1 MGLLSF
7 LLPGIGGAIEGLAG
21 NASNSNDPFVGD
33 NGLVTNPTGAWDN
46 FKNGKTNDVN
56 KEIAEENLAYQR
68 ERNAI
73 EDARYVNET
82 TYNRR
87 FAKEEQ
93 AYNRAFAEN
102 ERDYQRAFAEDERE
116 YQRQFAENER
126 EYQRNLQNELFNRE
140 DTALERQAS
149 SLSSMGINPLS
160 QQLNGLGAGQALTP
174 SSAGGSSAPSSSSPS
189 AAAPSMSNRGGSA
202 LHNDFQMQDTGILG
216 ALTPLMSLFQGV
228 SDLSTGNLT
237 RDSLRAQND
246 YQRLINQSQQIENAQ
261 KEIELQS
268 KLENIQ
274 ADTASKKANTK
285 TTDAIRDFEI
295 KDKKATAER
304 NQREN
309 LHQEQYGSHDL
320 MNSSA
325 RLVTDLAKIS
335 GADSLDDFEHSSAN
349 KAKNYVLDSL
359 ETAYNSVSK
368 ALSNT
373 IGKGASAVFNYF
385 RKPKKAKSSSEWKR
399 AQDR

>member
-1 MGLLSF
+1 MGFFSNIFDSGLTTFLTGGLLGSGSLGDA
-7 LLPGIGGAIEGLAG
+7 LL
-21 NASNSNDPFVGD
+21 GD
-33 NGLVTNPTGAWDN
+33 NGLFSNPEGAWDN
-46 FKNGKTNDVN
+46 FKNGRTNEVN
-56 KEIAEENLAYQR
+56 QDIANENLNYQR
-68 ERNAI
+68 ERNKI
-73 EDARYVNET
+73 EDARYEEET
-82 TYNRR
+82 
-87 FAKEEQ
+87 
-93 AYNRAFAEN
+93 AYNRAFSEDERAYQRAFEQDERNYQRQFAEN
-102 ERDYQRAFAEDERE
+102 ERDYQR
-116 YQRQFAENER
+116 Q
-126 EYQRNLQNELFNRE
+126 LQQEIFNRE

-149 SLSSMGINPLS
+149 SLSAMGINPLS

-174 SSAGGSSAPSSSSPS
+174 SSAGSSSSSPIS
-189 AAAPSMSNRGGSA
+189 APSASGRGGSA

-246 YQRLINQSQQIENAQ
+246 YQRLINQSQEIENAQ
-261 KEIELQS
+261 KELELQS

-274 ADTASKKANTK
+274 ADTESKKANTK
-285 TTDAIRDFEI
+285 TTDAIREFEI

-320 MNSSA
+320 MNNSA
-325 RLVTDLAKIS
+325 RLITDLAKIS
-335 GADSLDDFEHSSAN
+335 GSDSLSDFEHSPAN

-373 IGKGASAVFNYF
+373 IGKGASAVFKYF
-385 RKPKKAKSSSEWKR
+385 TKPKKAKSSTEWKR